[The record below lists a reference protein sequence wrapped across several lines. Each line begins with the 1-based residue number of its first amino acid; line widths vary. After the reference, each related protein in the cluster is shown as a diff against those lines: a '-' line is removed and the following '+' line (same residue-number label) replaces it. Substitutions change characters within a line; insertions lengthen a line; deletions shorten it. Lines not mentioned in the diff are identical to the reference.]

1 MKRRHAIG
9 IVVVLLVVLVGGFLP
24 DIIVNAFK
32 SNSYSHSSS
41 YSDSAYSSTTTTSA
55 ASTASSVS
63 VSGSSISVC
72 FPRAGGD
79 AEGALISQ
87 INSASKKLD
96 VAIYSFTDENIAD
109 AIANAKKRGVG
120 VRLMTDRECSENEY
134 QKKCLDIVKNAGIT
148 IKDNTHSGIMHLK
161 VSVIDSGTVTTGSFN
176 YTRSAQN
183 TNDENLVIIHNT
195 QLNSQYEA
203 EFNRMWNDTSDYADW
218 NG

>member
-9 IVVVLLVVLVGGFLP
+9 IVAVLLVGGFLLSGNRYQR
-24 DIIVNAFK
+24 IVNAFK

-41 YSDSAYSSTTTTSA
+41 YSDNAYSSTTATSA
-55 ASTASSVS
+55 ASSVS
-63 VSGSSISVC
+63 VSGNSVSVY

-109 AIANAKKRGVG
+109 AIANAKKRGVS
-120 VRLMTDRECSENEY
+120 VRMMTDRESAGEQY
-134 QKKCLDIVKNAGIT
+134 QEKCLDIVKNAGIT

-161 VSVIDSGTVTTGSFN
+161 VSIIDSGTVTTGSFN
-176 YTRSAQN
+176 YTKSAQN

-195 QLNSQYEA
+195 QLNSQYEV